1 MSFLITGATGVI
13 GGQVARQ
20 LVEHGMQVRTI
31 SRNPEKANL
40 PREIEIFAGDLT
52 AREFHPGV
60 FEGVKSIFLFPA
72 EGNINNF
79 LSTAKR
85 HGVEHIV
92 ALSSL
97 AAAAEFPRDLNSTS
111 YRHHI
116 AIENAI
122 RESGIDFTFLRPGT
136 FANNLR
142 GWSYSIKTRK
152 MVFGPYPESAQAL
165 IHEADVVDVA
175 VTALT
180 SDGHKGAIYPLT
192 GPEALTQFQ
201 QLEIIGDAIGE
212 KLTFQKISPE
222 QFRQSMAQF
231 MPDEVINMLLNYW
244 SDTVT
249 QPDVVRKTAEQV
261 TGKPGRTFAQWATD
275 HMSDFQ

>member
-13 GGQVARQ
+13 GGEIARQ
-20 LVEHGMQVRTI
+20 LIERGMQVRTI
-31 SRNPEKANL
+31 SRNPEKAKL
-40 PREIEIFAGDLT
+40 HPGIKVFAGDLT
-52 AREFHPGV
+52 APEFHSDV
-60 FEGVKSIFLFPA
+60 FEGVKSVFLFPA

-79 LSTAKR
+79 LSAAKM

-92 ALSSL
+92 LLSSL

-111 YRHHI
+111 YRHHL
-116 AIENAI
+116 AIENAV

-142 GWSYSIKTRK
+142 GWSYSIKTQK

-165 IHEADVVDVA
+165 IHEADVADVA

-180 SDGHKGAIYPLT
+180 TAGHKGAIYPLT
-192 GPEALTQFQ
+192 GPDALTQFQ
-201 QLEIIGDAIGE
+201 QLEIIGNAIGE

-231 MPDEVINMLLNYW
+231 MPDEVINMLLSYW

-249 QPDVVRKTAEQV
+249 QPDVVRKTVEQV
-261 TGKPGRTFAQWATD
+261 TGKPGRPFTQWATD
-275 HMSDFQ
+275 HISDFR